1 VCVLPHVRR
10 ALGAHQGHLQGFC
23 SLCDFPYASS
33 TAYSA
38 CRPVMR
44 AGAAVSGPYHPA
56 CVPSRWLK
64 VCPEVVTRDKDQ
76 GALGEH
82 ASYGQIFFGILF
94 IVQGFGYIVSE
105 VQLVPRGTT
114 ARPWEIRCSHSV
126 LPFANATGL
135 PASHWHKESPS
146 HLLGHSGGS
155 GLSR

>member
-1 VCVLPHVRR
+1 MLPHVRR
-10 ALGAHQGHLQGFC
+10 ALGGHQGHLQGFC

-44 AGAAVSGPYHPA
+44 AGAAVSRPYHPA
-56 CVPSRWLK
+56 CVHSRWLK

-76 GALGEH
+76 GAVSGVH
-82 ASYGQIFFGILF
+82 GILWTGF
-94 IVQGFGYIVSE
+94 LRDSAIVQGFGYIVSE